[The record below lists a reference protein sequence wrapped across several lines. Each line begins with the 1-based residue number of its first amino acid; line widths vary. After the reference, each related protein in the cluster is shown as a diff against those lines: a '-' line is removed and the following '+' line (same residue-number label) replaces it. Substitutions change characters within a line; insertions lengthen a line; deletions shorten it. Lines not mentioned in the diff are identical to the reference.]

1 MTTTVRKAEDHDI
14 ARAAATI
21 LTMHDP
27 VTLMRLVEDLY
38 TVQAERDALLAK
50 GHGWKNEWPS
60 THSYVEEILLLLLGF
75 HDYTWH
81 NDASAH
87 FTRTVNLGPNTVVA
101 CDVWI
106 AEAVRADR
114 ELSDMAR
121 YTAMFSRL
129 ESTDDYTEGDELTDR
144 RIEREDF
151 QGFVKQLA
159 REIYHSDR
167 VGPIPSR

>member
-1 MTTTVRKAEDHDI
+1 MTTAVRKAEDHDI

-21 LTMHDP
+21 LTMHDQ
-27 VTLMRLVEDLY
+27 VTLMRVVEDLY
-38 TVQAERDALLAK
+38 TVQAERDALLSQ
-50 GHGWKNEWPS
+50 GTGWKNEWPP
-60 THSYVEEILLLLLGF
+60 TYDHVEEILLLLLGF

-87 FTRTVNLGPNTVVA
+87 FTRTVRLGPNTVVA

-106 AEAVRADR
+106 AGAVRADR
-114 ELSDMAR
+114 ESPDMAR
-121 YTAMFSRL
+121 YTATFSRL
-129 ESTDDYTEGDELTDR
+129 ESTDDYAEGDEMRDR

-151 QGFVKQLA
+151 NGFVKQLA
-159 REIYHSDR
+159 REVFHSDR